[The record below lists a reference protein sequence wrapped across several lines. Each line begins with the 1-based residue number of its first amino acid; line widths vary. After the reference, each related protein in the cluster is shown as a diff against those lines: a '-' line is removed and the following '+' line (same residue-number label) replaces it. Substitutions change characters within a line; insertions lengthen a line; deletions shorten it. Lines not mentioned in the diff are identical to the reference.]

1 MNLKESIKKAVKNV
15 TKKKSVVYET
25 DDSLTS
31 EEYGKI
37 ESKIYDGLK
46 NIINENKNLPKDEKI
61 ILESGERVSEEQLE
75 ESINR
80 LIEESEIQEK
90 IREQIKD
97 DLLTNFTEYLESRNL
112 TEEEIDE
119 FAEEYLES
127 GINQELKDKIINKI
141 VENLESNN
149 YDKEAI
155 AMAKTVLEDEIQR
168 IYEDEFSIQ
177 FENIRENLVPEETK
191 YKKFSALPIIQ
202 VQNYPLTLEGIKDFG
217 DDYGI
222 SENLINDLLDST
234 DKLETLNKIA
244 DELDSNH
251 CFLGNEEEN
260 EKIRQYFLED
270 MTKKLKILSEEKSIK
285 PIEALEQ
292 IYTDLGFSDE
302 QKQKF
307 LNNAKVNGNPGEG
320 FYKVAKSCLE
330 KQQKEMYEKIN
341 LLSDKTVKGKKVKT
355 KISKENK
362 EILKEDFR
370 MLIKMRQQAFY
381 NLYSLNKLVNEDNNN
396 LMVSSKT
403 YDIIDVKK
411 AEKTKTANNVKRKTL
426 KQFLNM
432 KGNLLNKLFKEGKE
446 KLENNENEQ
455 VATLKI

>member
-112 TEEEIDE
+112 TEEEIDD

-285 PIEALEQ
+285 PIETSMVDTVG
-292 IYTDLGFSDE
+292 IRHTGFS
-302 QKQKF
+302 
-307 LNNAKVNGNPGEG
+307 L
-320 FYKVAKSCLE
+320 
-330 KQQKEMYEKIN
+330 
-341 LLSDKTVKGKKVKT
+341 
-355 KISKENK
+355 
-362 EILKEDFR
+362 
-370 MLIKMRQQAFY
+370 
-381 NLYSLNKLVNEDNNN
+381 
-396 LMVSSKT
+396 
-403 YDIIDVKK
+403 
-411 AEKTKTANNVKRKTL
+411 TAP
-426 KQFLNM
+426 
-432 KGNLLNKLFKEGKE
+432 
-446 KLENNENEQ
+446 
-455 VATLKI
+455 